1 MSPILVCCS
10 LSICCAT
17 TRHACWVIFV
27 KVTPFAFSRRCSVR
41 TLVPRLSA
49 TSSIS
54 GKPLPIASTT
64 VITSPTSRP
73 TSPSDDLRADGG
85 APSAI
90 TGLLEG
96 PPGGHSR
103 QPPGTNNAD
112 LPSRR
117 LARARR
123 TASAGRRRSVRH
135 SSRWRNHSTNSP
147 FLTGNLAGGKWQDES
162 PCEELWVF
170 LRCGPPTEDRAETSC
185 PLGLPTGKRHL
196 DVAERSRWPSS
207 HSRY

>member
-1 MSPILVCCS
+1 MSPILVCRS

-17 TRHACWVIFV
+17 TRHACWAIFV

-41 TLVPRLSA
+41 TLVPTLSA

-54 GKPLPIASTT
+54 GKPLPVASTT

-135 SSRWRNHSTNSP
+135 SSRLTRN
-147 FLTGNLAGGKWQDES
+147 GKTKAMRGIMGI
-162 PCEELWVF
+162 
-170 LRCGPPTEDRAETSC
+170 LRCARPTEDRAETSC